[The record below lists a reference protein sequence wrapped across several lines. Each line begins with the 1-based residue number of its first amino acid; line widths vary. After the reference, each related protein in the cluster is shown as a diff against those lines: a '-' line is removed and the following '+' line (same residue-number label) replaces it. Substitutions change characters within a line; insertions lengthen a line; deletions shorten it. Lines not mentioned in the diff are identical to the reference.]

1 MRDGSFTVPD
11 ARGILEETAL
21 LLEKIDSEGSVFRM
35 NHASNYLNLRGTL
48 NADRGAMLEKV
59 RAGLRGDAELKPE
72 YFRAL

>member
-1 MRDGSFTVPD
+1 MVPS
-11 ARGILEETAL
+11 RHIETPVTP
-21 LLEKIDSEGSVFRM
+21 SM